1 MSKTYSVKAIYGV
14 SAVVIRIPVGKLTVN
29 YDLKNNFFWFYAL
42 ETFKINLSQFVWVHD

>member
-29 YDLKNNFFWFYAL
+29 YDLKNNFFLVLCFRDFQNKL
-42 ETFKINLSQFVWVHD
+42 ITVCLGS